1 MDGTVHSEFPAAR
14 DIADKE
20 PSVRDR
26 VRSLSPD
33 RAETIRPS
41 GVFQGAVSICRPRC
55 LKPALLFEFG
65 GET

>member
-1 MDGTVHSEFPAAR
+1 MDGTVHSEFPVAR
-14 DIADKE
+14 DIADIE

-41 GVFQGAVSICRPRC
+41 GVFQGARPAFVDR
-55 LKPALLFEFG
+55 AA
-65 GET
+65 